1 MRYLPPAIFLMALA
15 VGYGSSRSHDPGDR
29 RLGAGVF
36 ALLMGISALLW
47 GVNELRAG
55 RALVLSNSATRDR
68 QPFVF
73 WTVILVFRFAIG
85 AVLVAAGLWGLAVG
99 SAS

>member
-1 MRYLPPAIFLMALA
+1 
-15 VGYGSSRSHDPGDR
+15 
-29 RLGAGVF
+29 
-36 ALLMGISALLW
+36 
-47 GVNELRAG
+47 VNELRAG